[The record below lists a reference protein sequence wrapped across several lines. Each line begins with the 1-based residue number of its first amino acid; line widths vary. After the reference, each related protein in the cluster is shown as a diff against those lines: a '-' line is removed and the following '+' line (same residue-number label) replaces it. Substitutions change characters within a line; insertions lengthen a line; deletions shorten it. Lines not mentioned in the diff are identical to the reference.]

1 MSEGA
6 DGHDATANDPACRQT
21 VSVPALNRKS
31 RAAQTADPPR
41 LFLEIDVSEF
51 PARCGRTTKQA
62 GYSSTDHGGGKR
74 RCVTLFCHI
83 DCAVACYFGR

>member
-1 MSEGA
+1 VKARTATMRQQMTPRA
-6 DGHDATANDPACRQT
+6 DKPSAFP
-21 VSVPALNRKS
+21 PPLNRKS